1 MRIKVDDIVFLVLLV
16 VKDGDDKIQIFPSKG
31 GLIEY
36 LNELD
41 NEELYSTE
49 IFEIDIT
56 TKEFRPKRTVFLN
69 ERKTK

>member
-56 TKEFRPKRTVFLN
+56 KEFRPKRTVFLN